1 MPLVRI
7 SHIAGKFEEH
17 RQALSRGVHQALVA
31 AFGIVPDDYFQI
43 VTEHAVSI
51 ELLGPKHHLGLTYSA
66 DLVMIQITA
75 TEGRTIEQK
84 KALYAGIAERLSR
97 EPGIRR
103 EDIVISII
111 DVKREDWSFGNGV
124 AQYAN

>member
-1 MPLVRI
+1 MPLVRV
-7 SHIAGKFEEH
+7 SHISGKSEAH
-17 RQALSRGVHQALVA
+17 RQALSRGVHQALVE

-43 VTEHAVSI
+43 ITEHAAAI
-51 ELLGPKHHLGLTYSA
+51 ELLGPKYHLGLTYSA

-75 TEGRTIEQK
+75 TEGRTMAQK

-103 EDIVISII
+103 QDIIISVI

-124 AQYAN
+124 AQYAD

>member
-7 SHIAGKFEEH
+7 SHVAGKSAVH
-17 RQALSRGVHQALVA
+17 RKALSHGVHQALIE

-43 VTEHAVSI
+43 VTEHADTI
-51 ELLGPKHHLGLTYSA
+51 ELIGPKNHLGMTYSA

-75 TEGRTIEQK
+75 TEGRSVEQK
-84 KALYAGIAERLSR
+84 KALYAGIVERLSR
-97 EPGIRR
+97 DAGMRR
-103 EDIVISII
+103 EDIIISII

-124 AQYAN
+124 AQFAG

>member
-7 SHIAGKFEEH
+7 SHVAGKSEAH
-17 RQALSRGVHQALVA
+17 RRALSHGVHQALVE
-31 AFGIVPDDYFQI
+31 AFGIVHDDYFQI
-43 VTEHAVSI
+43 ITEHAASI
-51 ELLGPKHHLGLTYSA
+51 EMVGPKYHLGLSYSV

-75 TEGRTIEQK
+75 TEGRTVAQK

-103 EDIVISII
+103 EDVIISII
-111 DVKREDWSFGNGV
+111 DVKPENWSFGNGV
-124 AQYAN
+124 AQYAG